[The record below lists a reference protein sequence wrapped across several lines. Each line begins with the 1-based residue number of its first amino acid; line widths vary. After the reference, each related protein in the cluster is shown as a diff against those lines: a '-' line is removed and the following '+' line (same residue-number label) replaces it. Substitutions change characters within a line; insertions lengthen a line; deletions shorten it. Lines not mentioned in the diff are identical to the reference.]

1 MSGMNMLK
9 KLFELTKDMHN
20 FYLQKIDSW
29 CEIVN
34 IENDIRK
41 LSNSTFLDALKQDAY
56 ELSEITGIPYVSYLN
71 KAKDML
77 LQGVGMQDVMY
88 HFDSILCDLKFGR
101 TETNGRSEMDQD
113 YNRHF

>member
-1 MSGMNMLK
+1 MAGMNKLK
-9 KLFELTKDMHN
+9 IAFELIKEIPKL
-20 FYLQKIDSW
+20 YLQKIDSW

-88 HFDSILCDLKFGR
+88 HFDSLWFELKFRRG
-101 TETNGRSEMDQD
+101 
-113 YNRHF
+113 